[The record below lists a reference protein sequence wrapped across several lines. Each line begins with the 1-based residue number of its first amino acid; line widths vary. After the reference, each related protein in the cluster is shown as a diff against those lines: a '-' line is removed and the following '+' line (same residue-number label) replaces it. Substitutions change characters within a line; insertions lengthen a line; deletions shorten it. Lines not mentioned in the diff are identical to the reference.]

1 MAGCARTCVLWLL
14 GWAAAAVGFYV
25 YFREFGILDPQI
37 YWASGAAGLCVT
49 LAGGYLIGIF
59 TASRERKT
67 LLEASIG
74 TPPAD
79 GKWVAVSGHIHALSP
94 LRAPLSGASVVYY
107 EYRMSYWVRSGK
119 SSSQVSLYDGKALTP
134 STIATRQGS
143 VRLLA
148 VPALDLPNEDI
159 ATQTAF
165 ENAQR
170 YIESTQFQTSDT
182 PKEKR
187 VRMEDESTDD
197 DGSFRRDDYHPP
209 SSGQSL
215 RDCVFQEKVVKQN
228 EMICAFGIY
237 SQQRGG
243 IIPHPNWAKQTRIM
257 RGDDLSVARQL
268 RNRMLKYALGAVI
281 FAAIA
286 FGITKL
292 YVRHAPH
299 SSPRP
304 SVASGGGKERSD
316 PKRVLNEILLL
327 VSNNAYTL

>member
-1 MAGCARTCVLWLL
+1 MAGCARTCILWLL
-14 GWAAAAVGFYV
+14 GWAAAAAGFYV

-37 YWASGAAGLCVT
+37 YWASGGAGLCVT

-59 TASRERKT
+59 TASRERRT

-79 GKWVAVSGHIHALSP
+79 GKWVAVSGPIHALNP
-94 LRAPLSGASVVYY
+94 LRAPLSGTSVVYY

-119 SSSQVSLYDGKALTP
+119 SSSQISLYDGKALTP

-148 VPALDLPNEDI
+148 VPALDLWNEDLSR
-159 ATQTAF
+159 QTAL

-170 YIESTQFQTSDT
+170 YIESTQFQTRET
-182 PKEKR
+182 PKDKR
-187 VRMEDESTDD
+187 VRMEDESADD
-197 DGSFRRDDYHPP
+197 DGSFRRDDYHP
-209 SSGQSL
+209 SSSAPPL
-215 RDCVFQEKVVKQN
+215 ADCVFQEKVVKQN

-257 RGDDLSVARQL
+257 RGDAMSVANQL
-268 RNRMLKYALGAVI
+268 RNRMIKYAIGAVI
-281 FAAIA
+281 FGAIA

-292 YVRHAPH
+292 YVRHAPG
-299 SSPRP
+299 PAETVERP
-304 SVASGGGKERSD
+304 VSRPVMASR
-316 PKRVLNEILLL
+316 
-327 VSNNAYTL
+327 A